1 MATAVR
7 EVWRIL
13 GAPARRRVFA
23 ALEPRGSGLAEVPP
37 TRPQPCL
44 PASLP
49 EGSLMATRTPQRVPL
64 GDASP
69 ASRSLATS
77 LAGARP
83 KNRLYS
89 LLNCDA
95 LK

>member
-7 EVWRIL
+7 KVWCIM

-49 EGSLMATRTPQRVPL
+49 EGSLMAPV
-64 GDASP
+64 
-69 ASRSLATS
+69 
-77 LAGARP
+77 
-83 KNRLYS
+83 
-89 LLNCDA
+89 LLNACRWEMPVQLPA
-95 LK
+95 VWRRPWRAHARRIGCTPC